1 LSYSLAVKDDGG
13 SDKNS
18 DVNDFAEFETE
29 DDDEGD
35 DAYEDEVEN
44 LKPPERNRAD
54 EFSDDDD
61 DVDVET
67 GKFDLEIESALYY
80 VDPLLIPLFP
90 LRMLPLNVLNAFMKN
105 ICESIFPIQFSPCMV
120 IMYTKFVFR

>member
-1 LSYSLAVKDDGG
+1 MASNFSHEILSILLIFVLLLSYSLAVKVDGG

-35 DAYEDEVEN
+35 DAYEDDVEN

-67 GKFDLEIESALYY
+67 GKFDLQIESALYY
-80 VDPLLIPLFP
+80 FDPNFL
-90 LRMLPLNVLNAFMKN
+90 
-105 ICESIFPIQFSPCMV
+105 
-120 IMYTKFVFR
+120 Y